1 MDPLRS
7 HLQAGEARGMNFWH
21 GRKSG
26 VFWRHNLLQ
35 YLRVIATF
43 ARNSFI
49 REMIFRAN
57 FLLETFASTV
67 WVVANIG
74 FYLLVFHYTPSI
86 GASTGWGRFEF
97 FTFLATSLIINSIVH
112 TVFMPNADQ
121 LSERI
126 RTGALDFVL
135 VKPVDTQ
142 LLVSFERLD
151 LSSVGN
157 FIVGVILLCYS
168 LFQLGWKFE
177 LIPALLYLFYVG
189 CGVAI
194 LYSLMFSLAATTVW
208 LGRNQTLYDFW
219 FYLTTFGRYPREIY
233 RGRLG
238 TPLGILF
245 TYVIPILL
253 VVNVPVRFL
262 IQPLRP
268 RQWHHWLLPLFAA
281 AVTVAS
287 LWICRRVFRAA
298 IEAYRSAS
306 S

>member
-1 MDPLRS
+1 M
-7 HLQAGEARGMNFWH
+7 
-21 GRKSG
+21 KSWFG
-26 VFWRHNLLQ
+26 SMKTVGISQRNTLIQ
-35 YLRVIATF
+35 YLWVIATF
-43 ARNSFI
+43 ARNSFV

-57 FLLETFASTV
+57 FLLETFASTC
-67 WVVANIG
+67 WVFANIG
-74 FYLLVFHYTPSI
+74 FYLLVFYYTPSI
-86 GASTGWGRFEF
+86 GANTGWSRFEF
-97 FTFLATSLIINSIVH
+97 FAFLATSLIVNSIVH

-126 RTGALDFVL
+126 RTGTLDFAL
-135 VKPVDTQ
+135 VKPMDTQ

-151 LSSVGN
+151 LSSAGN
-157 FIVGVILLCYS
+157 FTVGIILLSYS
-168 LFQLGWKFE
+168 LFQMGWKFE
-177 LIPALLYLFYVG
+177 ILPALLYIFYVG

-219 FYLTTFGRYPREIY
+219 FYLTTFGRYPMEIY

-262 IQPLRP
+262 LKPLRP
-268 RQWHHWLLPLFAA
+268 QQWQEWLLPVFAA
-281 AVTVAS
+281 IVTVTS
-287 LWICRRVFRAA
+287 LWICRQVFRAA